1 MSVNQFTKLFD
12 NYHELE
18 RQVHHIGENNEP
30 GADEH
35 LDSLNI

>member
-1 MSVNQFTKLFD
+1 
-12 NYHELE
+12 E